1 MIFFGPPIVGMQS
14 THSPFGHE
22 KPVVA
27 GVVPDVFVWTLVVL
41 FPILK
46 IGILYLRAYPIVRQ
60 IIKAQENQS
69 SVIKFFLTIY
79 K

>member
-1 MIFFGPPIVGMQS
+1 
-14 THSPFGHE
+14 
-22 KPVVA
+22 
-27 GVVPDVFVWTLVVL
+27 
-41 FPILK
+41 
-46 IGILYLRAYPIVRQ
+46 LYLRAYPIVRQ